1 MKTKYSITP
10 FILVALFSL
19 ASCEK
24 SGFLEIKPVNNV
36 LTADVIKTPE
46 DLQKLMIAA
55 YNQMRSAGFLG
66 GTALVAGDV
75 LADDAVTTNSTFD
88 WTQIVAH
95 SMDLFNPPG
104 RNTWNNTYNAINRA
118 NVAAFSSL
126 ADPILASASPEV
138 ANSLKA
144 DAAYIRALGHFHLVR
159 LFGLPYSE
167 QHKNAPGMGVPIRT
181 RGTATIAESFDA
193 LPRSTV
199 EEVYTQIINDLKF
212 ASTNLP
218 ANRNWDG
225 GFATRDAAKAL
236 LAKVYFFKGD
246 LANAIAEA
254 KPLMNSNVYAL
265 DADITAKH
273 ARAELKK
280 ETKEV
285 IFMLPSTA
293 ASDDSWGAIRGNYR
307 SNNPAVP
314 TPQWAPSPNLVAAY
328 ATNDSRFANLYLTK
342 NGIVYSSRFNYN
354 YMDNLVS
361 GFDELL
367 LIYAEALALSSN
379 SADLAEAVTWLNKIE
394 SRAYGAPV
402 TGVVA
407 GSDGVVTAIRKERR
421 LELAL
426 RGERLHELKRLR
438 QTVRSDVWDSR
449 KLLFQIPD
457 NEQSGNPGITLN

>member
-1 MKTKYSITP
+1 MKTRYFITP
-10 FILVALFSL
+10 FILVVLLFL

-75 LADDAVTTNSTFD
+75 MADDAITTNSTFD

-118 NVAAFSSL
+118 NVAASSSL

-167 QHKNAPGMGVPIRT
+167 QHKNTTGMGVPIRT
-181 RGTATIAESFDA
+181 KGTATIAESFDA

-199 EEVYTQIINDLKF
+199 EEVYAQVINDLKF
-212 ASTNLP
+212 ASANLP
-218 ANRNWDG
+218 ANRTWNG

-246 LANAIAEA
+246 MANAVAEA
-254 KPLMNSNVYAL
+254 KPLMNGNAYAL

-280 ETKEV
+280 ETREV

-293 ASDDSWGAIRGNYR
+293 ASDDSWGSIRGNYR

-314 TPQWAPSPNLVAAY
+314 TPQWAPSPSLVAAY
-328 ATNDSRFANLYLTK
+328 AANDSRFDKFYLTK
-342 NGIVYSSRFNYN
+342 NGLVYSSKFNYN
-354 YMDNLVS
+354 YMDNLVL

-367 LIYAEALALSSN
+367 LIYAEALALSGN
-379 SADLAEAVTWLNKIE
+379 SADLAEAVSWLNKIE
-394 SRAYGAPV
+394 ARAYGTPV
-402 TGVVA
+402 TDIAA
-407 GSDGVVTAIRKERR
+407 GSDAVVTAIRKERR

-438 QTVRSDVWDSR
+438 QTVRGDAWDSR
-449 KLLFQIPD
+449 KILFQIPD